1 MSSEP
6 LPDSAGPLD
15 IAMAQSRA
23 DPEPARR
30 LLIDQGRLVRMQ
42 IAGERAGFVLKVLI
56 GLAGV
61 IAAACLAL
69 LAWEAATT
77 KVLVVRPFSVP
88 PDLAARGLTG
98 EAAAA
103 RMLDRLS
110 TLQNE
115 TLSLRAPETYSNDWG
130 DDVEIEIPQTGV
142 SIGELQTLLRGWLG
156 EETRITGEIVR
167 LPDRRLS
174 LSVRAGGGGE
184 PPLLGD
190 EAATDTLLAQ
200 AAERVYRITQ
210 PDRYANYLVQTGKRE
225 EAIALFRQLAAS
237 GARESRAWAY
247 AHWGTLE
254 EDPARGLDLQQR
266 AIALDPH
273 LPLAAEGSAIAYSA
287 LGRDE
292 EALAANRRAAELLSG
307 SRAGDY
313 APWAARF
320 HQFQRRAA
328 AVEALGDVRGAAELR
343 EQGSHPSPDQPPV
356 ACQRC
361 GGGALMSAAASYAA
375 NRDLPNARRLQ
386 SEAADMLGAQFAPYL
401 ADYLALITAY
411 ADEDWAGVLR
421 LMETPESAARLN
433 ALGGGAMARL
443 TGFAPLRTTALA
455 RSGRLRE
462 AAALIATTPRTCYAC
477 VIARAEVFAAAGRAR
492 EADLVFAEAAR
503 LAPSLPTAH
512 VEQARARLRRG
523 DAAGALN
530 SLREALRRGPRSA
543 EAWKLQGDALAR
555 TGRWREAAAAYAR
568 ATPLAPAWPALRQ
581 ARAEAERRAGGAR
594 RS

>member
-15 IAMAQSRA
+15 IAMAQSRG

-42 IAGERAGFVLKVLI
+42 IAGERAGIALKVLI

-110 TLQNE
+110 TLQND

-142 SIGELQTLLRGWLG
+142 SVGEMQTLLRGWLG

-190 EAATDTLLAQ
+190 EANTDALLSQ

-237 GARESRAWAY
+237 GPRESRAWAY

-266 AIALDPH
+266 AVALDPH
-273 LPLAAEGSAIAYSA
+273 LPLAAEGAATAYSG

-292 EALAANRRAAELLSG
+292 DALAANRRAAQLLAG
-307 SRAGDY
+307 SRADDY

-320 HQFQRRAA
+320 HLFQRRAA
-328 AVEALGDVRGAAELR
+328 VAAALGDSLGAAELR

-361 GGGALMSAAASYAA
+361 GGGALLGAAASYAA
-375 NRDLPNARRLQ
+375 IYDEANARRLQ
-386 SEAADMLGAQFAPYL
+386 AEASDMLGAQFAPYI
-401 ADYLALITAY
+401 ADYLALVATNAN
-411 ADEDWAGVLR
+411 EDWAGVLR
-421 LMETPESAARLN
+421 LLETPESAARI
-433 ALGGGAMARL
+433 AAL
-443 TGFAPLRTTALA
+443 TGGSTAQLTGLAPLRATALA
-455 RSGRLRE
+455 RVGRLRE
-462 AAALIATTPRTCYAC
+462 AAALIVTTPRDCYAC
-477 VIARAEVFAAAGRAR
+477 VIARAEVFAAAGRPR
-492 EADLVFAEAAR
+492 EADRVFAEAAR

-512 VEQARARLRRG
+512 VAQARFRLARG
-523 DAAGALN
+523 DVAGAIAALE
-530 SLREALRRGPRSA
+530 EALRRGPRSA

-555 TGRWREAAAAYAR
+555 TGRWRDAAAAYAR
-568 ATPLAPAWPALRQ
+568 AAPLAPAWPALRQ
-581 ARAEAERRAGGAR
+581 ARAEADRRAAAAT
-594 RS
+594 